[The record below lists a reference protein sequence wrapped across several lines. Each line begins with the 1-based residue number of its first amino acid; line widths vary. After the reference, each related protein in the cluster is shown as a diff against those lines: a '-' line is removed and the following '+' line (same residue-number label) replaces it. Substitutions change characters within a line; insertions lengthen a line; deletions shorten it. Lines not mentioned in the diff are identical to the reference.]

1 MSSSCRHR
9 HQIPNPKQND
19 ATVTVG
25 TEVAVAL
32 ITGGFAVIV
41 AMIGKLSRDNRVDH
55 GEVHN
60 TLGRIEQKI
69 DTHIEGHE

>member
-1 MSSSCRHR
+1 
-9 HQIPNPKQND
+9 
-19 ATVTVG
+19 VE
-25 TEVAVAL
+25 TELAVAL